1 MDITATSPFSQSST
15 SVTCQFLNDEL
26 SYALPV
32 ESKFKIYISALT
44 QLNVDEHNRVSTTD
58 GRLIRR
64 MVRDHRTRGASAKRT
79 LEMWDSVRRGEEKNI
94 FPFQE
99 QADIM
104 FNSSLAYEISVLK
117 PYVEPLLFSI
127 KEEDLTKFQQEGK
140 RYGILYCPIV
150 NKLECTGT
158 IEIMARARDA
168 RQINHVLERMGYP
181 VPREWEV
188 DEKKQKLPVLS
199 GNNLSG
205 HENGV
210 KVTEMETAI
219 EERERQSVKEKLE
232 TLKAASK
239 LTEKVKEL
247 LSDTQLEESR
257 IATEVILYAD
267 KICTEEETF
276 RLHSHIESMKQTLQT
291 GGSIGRKLDF
301 IAQEMN
307 REANTI
313 LSKANDLETSNLAI
327 NLKTEIEKVREQ
339 IQNIE

>member
-1 MDITATSPFSQSST
+1 MSTNGETADLMVRESIQITESA
-15 SVTCQFLNDEL
+15 VKLAGLGAKNLAAFLLAFANDQQKV
-26 SYALPV
+26 AG
-32 ESKFKIYISALT
+32 KINL
-44 QLNVDEHNRVSTTD
+44 R
-58 GRLIRR
+58 RLIR
-64 MVRDHRTRGASAKRT
+64 S
-79 LEMWDSVRRGEEKNI
+79 GEE
-94 FPFQE
+94 
-99 QADIM
+99 
-104 FNSSLAYEISVLK
+104 LAI
-117 PYVEPLLFSI
+117 FSI

-239 LTEKVKEL
+239 LTEKV
-247 LSDTQLEESR
+247 TPTR
-257 IATEVILYAD
+257 EVS
-267 KICTEEETF
+267 T
-276 RLHSHIESMKQTLQT
+276 R
-291 GGSIGRKLDF
+291 
-301 IAQEMN
+301 
-307 REANTI
+307 
-313 LSKANDLETSNLAI
+313 
-327 NLKTEIEKVREQ
+327 
-339 IQNIE
+339 